1 VRRYWAEEF
10 MSLAERCGMDCSEVR
25 RVSGWIETAVVAE
38 RRCFTKSMTYNAD
51 RRLYFVG
58 VHPRKLDED
67 GDAVLLC
74 GGAAGGLR
82 DVFVIP
88 WDVFF
93 DALRGGEPI
102 STHTDGVRLQYK
114 FYVRDRQGTWIMDVQ
129 RGPRPGLDIGTW
141 RHDPVDALEAV
152 KKL

>member
-10 MSLAERCGMDCSEVR
+10 MRLAEGRGADCRIDR
-25 RVSGWIETAVVAE
+25 RVGKWIETSVVAG

-74 GGAAGGLR
+74 GGAAGRLL

-102 STHTDGVRLQYK
+102 STSTDRVRLQYK

-129 RGPRPGLDIGTW
+129 RGPRPGVDIGTW